1 MLIIRPTWNRWS
13 VRSISISEGL
23 TSPLGWLCTIITCA
37 QPFITDQ
44 RNTFMGSTTVFRI
57 PPMLINSTYL
67 MRRFWARPTTQKCSF
82 SLSILSSRRRISFI
96 ILNTSSVLWIIM
108 RCLRVSFMVMG
119 CIFGSMETNVGIFW
133 IGKLTPNS
141 QSKLYMLSYL
151 YLSNS
156 PCKGKLL

>member
-44 RNTFMGSTTVFRI
+44 RNTFIGSTTVFRI
-57 PPMLINSTYL
+57 LPMLMSSTYL

-82 SLSILSSRRRISFI
+82 SLSILSSRRRISCI
-96 ILNTSSVLWIIM
+96 TLNTSSEHWIIM

-119 CIFGSMETNVGIFW
+119 RFFCSVETNVGKIW
-133 IGKLTPNS
+133 IGKLTPDPS
-141 QSKLYMLSYL
+141 LPS
-151 YLSNS
+151 
-156 PCKGKLL
+156 